1 MQVSLDDLGWLGA
14 LGAGLALLIWA
25 APQVRNQYRRKRAF
39 HQRALIEDVLKHIFM
54 RQQEAREASLESI
67 QGHLGLSRKRA
78 LRKLMRMEAAGLMV
92 SDGGRLRLTRK
103 GEDWAVQI
111 VRAHRL
117 WETYLANEA
126 NLAIGDLHA
135 PAEAAEHRLTARQ
148 VEELDASL
156 GHPRTDPHGDP
167 IPRATGDRVV
177 AEAKRLTQ
185 WPVGTPARIVH
196 IEDEPDSVFQQ
207 ILAMGLRPGQRIEVR
222 GASGEQLVVHDG
234 ERECQI
240 PRLVADHI
248 QVNGAIEEVPEKR
261 GLLRLSDLK
270 TGESAEV
277 VLLDGGLQGFTR
289 RRLLDLGLTPH
300 ARVEALLSNAF
311 GDPRAFRVR
320 GTTIALR
327 KEQASHIW
335 VRKPEATEAARQP
348 A

>member
-1 MQVSLDDLGWLGA
+1 
-14 LGAGLALLIWA
+14 
-25 APQVRNQYRRKRAF
+25 VRKGYQRRRAF
-39 HQRALIEDVLKHIFM
+39 QQRALIEDVLKHVFM
-54 RQQEAREASLESI
+54 RQQEVREASLESI
-67 QGHLGLSRKRA
+67 QGHLGLSRQRA
-78 LRKLMRMEAAGLMV
+78 LRVLSRMEAAGLLV
-92 SDGGRLRLTRK
+92 SEGGRLRLTRK

-126 NLAIGDLHA
+126 NMPIGDLHG

-196 IEDEPDSVFQQ
+196 IEDEPQPVFKQ
-207 ILAMGLRPGQRIEVR
+207 ILAMGLYPGQRIEVR
-222 GASGEQLVVHDG
+222 GTSGEGLVVHDG

-240 PRLVADHI
+240 GRLLADHI
-248 QVNGAIEEVPEKR
+248 QVSGAGEEAPEKR
-261 GLLRLSDLK
+261 GLVRLSELR
-270 TGESAEV
+270 TGESGEV
-277 VLLDGGLQGFTR
+277 ALLDAGLQGLTR
-289 RRLLDLGLTPH
+289 RRLLDLGLTPQ
-300 ARVEALLSNAF
+300 ARVEALLANAF

-327 KEQASHIW
+327 KEQASQIW
-335 VRKPEATEAARQP
+335 VRKQGAAEASRQS